1 MTPMPGARIPH
12 MGWNTLRAT
21 GDAEPLLE
29 GIDDGATAYFVHGYA
44 APVSFDSVA
53 IAAHGEPFCAVV
65 RSRLYCG
72 VQFHPERSGAAG
84 SRLLAN
90 FLRWMPCAMPRAS
103 RSIRRSTCAAAG
115 GFGRR
120 RATTPARPATAT
132 NRWTWLGTTAGPGR
146 VGSLACSSPRHAQVA

>member
-84 SRLLAN
+84 SRLLA
-90 FLRWMPCAMPRAS
+90 
-103 RSIRRSTCAAAG
+103 RSEEHTSE
-115 GFGRR
+115 
-120 RATTPARPATAT
+120 
-132 NRWTWLGTTAGPGR
+132 LQ
-146 VGSLACSSPRHAQVA
+146 SLMRISSAVFCFKTKT

>member
-72 VQFHPERSGAAG
+72 VQFHPERSGEIG
-84 SRLLAN
+84 
-90 FLRWMPCAMPRAS
+90 RAS
-103 RSIRRSTCAAAG
+103 CRDTGGIRCRS
-115 GFGRR
+115 
-120 RATTPARPATAT
+120 
-132 NRWTWLGTTAGPGR
+132 LG
-146 VGSLACSSPRHAQVA
+146 SPSHKKK